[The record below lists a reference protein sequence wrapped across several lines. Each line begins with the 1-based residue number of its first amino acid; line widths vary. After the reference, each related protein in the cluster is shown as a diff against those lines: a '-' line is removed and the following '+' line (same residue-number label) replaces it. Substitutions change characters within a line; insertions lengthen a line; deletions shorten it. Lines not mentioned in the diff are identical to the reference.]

1 MVVIKVVLGRKVGV
15 GVLFDILLG
24 APELF
29 LDERG
34 HRLWASRVVSCL
46 RYSGNTCKFKDFI
59 TDWSFRCLIQS
70 TRS

>member
-29 LDERG
+29 LDER
-34 HRLWASRVVSCL
+34 
-46 RYSGNTCKFKDFI
+46 YDF
-59 TDWSFRCLIQS
+59 CGLA
-70 TRS
+70 